1 MTTCAVRRC
10 SSRCGSRCDSC
21 ERVARP
27 LPACGGIGQM
37 ADACTGGA
45 IERPGSHGC
54 GTPRDITPD
63 EPGIELFCPADARGD
78 ALLSALDAA
87 LPA

>member
-1 MTTCAVRRC
+1 
-10 SSRCGSRCDSC
+10 
-21 ERVARP
+21 
-27 LPACGGIGQM
+27 M